1 MREIDKSVFLAEGSR
16 VIGDVVLKEGS
27 AVWYNAVIRADT
39 EQVII
44 GKRSNIQDCCVVHV
58 DPGNPVHVGDDCTV
72 GHGAILHGCTI
83 GDNSLIGMGSIIMN
97 GAVIGKNSVVGAGA
111 LVTQNKVFPEGSLIL
126 GSPAKAVRKVT
137 QEEIEGNRQSA
148 LEYAQEA
155 AEYLAKVRAQ

>member
-1 MREIDKSVFLAEGSR
+1 MREIDETVFLAEGSH
-16 VIGDVVLKEGS
+16 VIGDVVLGEGA

-39 EQVII
+39 EQVTI

-58 DPGNPVHVGDDCTV
+58 DPGNPVCVGNDCTV

-83 GDNSLIGMGSIIMN
+83 GDNSLIGMGSVIMN
-97 GAVIGKNSVVGAGA
+97 GAVIGRDSIVGAGA

-137 QEEIEGNRQSA
+137 QEEIEENKKSA
-148 LEYAQEA
+148 LDYAREA
-155 AEYLAKVRAQ
+155 AEYKKRQGK